1 MFSERNVVSG
11 VASYAEAVKS
21 PNSISMNNK
30 GYTRQ
35 PKETRQQRMHS
46 PQSTQETQRKQN
58 TEGTHGQWDNRDRN
72 FPRKSTISVIGDS
85 MLKKVRKQDVNREAP
100 HARTYIKT
108 FPGATLDHM
117 QSYIEPTL
125 QSKPDG
131 IIILCGT
138 NNLKSDSPE
147 TIANKLVDLAKGAKT
162 KVRNV
167 AVSSIIT
174 RSDSVD
180 LERKRIETNRL
191 VLRKLEDT
199 EIKFLD
205 HENIEEDHLDKWGL
219 QLNYSGNNILTGN
232 LIDFINGM

>member
-1 MFSERNVVSG
+1 MFSERNVVPG

-21 PNSISMNNK
+21 PNRISMNNK

-72 FPRKSTISVIGDS
+72 FQRKSTITVIGDS

-131 IIILCGT
+131 IIILYGT

-219 QLNYSGNNILTGN
+219 HLNYSGNNILTGN